1 MKKFISNLK
10 PENINDLV
18 AAVALFR
25 PGPMEN
31 IDTYVKRR
39 HNLQKISYINED
51 LKDILSSTCG
61 IIVYQEQIMQIARK
75 MAGFSYAK
83 ADELRRAMSKKK
95 EDLLLSYKDDFI
107 SGGLSYGYDSKTLN
121 EVYNL
126 ILKFANYGFNKA
138 HSVSY
143 AIIGYKIAYLKVH
156 YSVYFETELLNNS
169 ISSSNKTKSII
180 DECKS
185 LGVEVT
191 GPIINIS
198 TDKYN
203 VIEDKLVLPLSLIK
217 GIGVLTAKEIVR
229 ERDLNGS
236 FISYLDFVRR
246 CYKLGRDVLK
256 NIILSGA
263 LDSFGKTRKTLIEN
277 LNDAIN
283 YADLCN
289 DLDESL
295 VLKPELKEYDEYSK
309 DELTKHE
316 VALFGFYIS
325 NHPTS
330 KYITKSSITTNILD
344 KYFDKNIS
352 MVLYIERKKE
362 IDTKRNEKM
371 MFLNASDSYG
381 TVELVMFPKTY
392 NKFFNIPI
400 PGVYKVKG
408 KVEKRF
414 SRLQLVLF
422 DVERV

>member
-1 MKKFISNLK
+1 M
-10 PENINDLV
+10 
-18 AAVALFR
+18 
-25 PGPMEN
+25 
-31 IDTYVKRR
+31 
-39 HNLQKISYINED
+39 
-51 LKDILSSTCG
+51 
-61 IIVYQEQIMQIARK
+61 
-75 MAGFSYAK
+75 
-83 ADELRRAMSKKK
+83 
-95 EDLLLSYKDDFI
+95 LLSYKDDFI
-107 SGGLSYGYDSKTLN
+107 SGGLSYGYDEKTLN

-236 FISYLDFVRR
+236 FTSYLDFVRR

-362 IDTKRNEKM
+362 IDTKKNEKM